1 MQDAL
6 TVSAGRPAGDIKI
19 QDVKPVR
26 GRSVERR
33 GNRQGPAVVNKVRGD
48 ATGALKLARAAATV
62 SQQARSNQ
70 RADQALA
77 SAANRIAQLRQL
89 AQAQRNGE
97 PSPAEQIK
105 AAARFSA
112 VEHDLAAIVESIPPI
127 AGDLL
132 PPLALGNEGELAA
145 TISHLQAAG
154 ERIVAERSAVET
166 SQADVR
172 RAADALAAE
181 AARAGD
187 IDEVSARE
195 MAIATAQQIELS
207 QEAALNSH
215 ASSIVQEAIRALA

>member
-6 TVSAGRPAGDIKI
+6 NIGAGRPAGDIKVH
-19 QDVKPVR
+19 DVKPVR

-33 GNRQGPAVVNKVRGD
+33 GNRRGPAVVNKVRGD
-48 ATGALKLARAAATV
+48 ASGVRKLARAAA
-62 SQQARSNQ
+62 SASHQARTNQ
-70 RADQALA
+70 LADKALG
-77 SAANRIAQLRQL
+77 SAQRRVEQLRQL
-89 AQAQRNGE
+89 AQIQRDST
-97 PSPAEQIK
+97 PPPAEQIK

-112 VEHDLAAIVESIPPI
+112 VEHDLAAIVESIPPA

-132 PPLALGNEGELAA
+132 PPLALGNQEELAA
-145 TISHLQAAG
+145 TISQLQAAG
-154 ERIVAERSAVET
+154 ERIVAEQAALET

-181 AARAGD
+181 AAEAGD

-195 MAIATAQQIELS
+195 MVIATTKQIELS

>member
-1 MQDAL
+1 MQETL
-6 TVSAGRPAGDIKI
+6 NIGIGRPATTVQTTDS
-19 QDVKPVR
+19 KPVR

-33 GNRQGPAVVNKVRGD
+33 GDRQGPAFVNKVRGD
-48 ATGALKLARAAATV
+48 ATGVRKLARSVATI
-62 SQQARSNQ
+62 SNQARVDQ
-70 RADQALA
+70 RADKALA
-77 SAANRIAQLRQL
+77 STQRRVEQLRQL
-89 AQAQRNGE
+89 VQAQQDAT

-132 PPLALGNEGELAA
+132 PPLALGSEDELAA
-145 TISHLQAAG
+145 TISQLQAAG

-181 AARAGD
+181 AAAAGE
-187 IDEVSARE
+187 IDEISARE
-195 MAIATAQQIELS
+195 MVIATTKQIELS

-215 ASSIVQEAIRALA
+215 ASSIVQEAIRALS